1 MGSDM
6 AQVSTEEVPGTGS
19 ALAAKGAY
27 VLKLNVAGSGDKAWR
42 KYDEKEQAT
51 LVGDVWRSTVGKRDE
66 SAKDEHMSRKY
77 GEKYNDE
84 NSEYEYVFV
93 RRKDLSPP
101 TTPEE
106 DNDEESKDVS
116 SDKKDEKY
124 AFRNE
129 TISVAGPLGW
139 GDLAI
144 LVATQFKTM

>member
-42 KYDEKEQAT
+42 KYDKDTKEKT
-51 LVGDVWRSTVGKRDE
+51 LVGDVWRSTVGKDVNKATDTE
-66 SAKDEHMSRKY
+66 ISEKY
-77 GEKYNDE
+77 GKKDSEDE
-84 NSEYEYVFV
+84 NVFV
-93 RRKDLSPP
+93 KYKKVIQNTNGETVS
-101 TTPEE
+101 
-106 DNDEESKDVS
+106 DNNDYNY
-116 SDKKDEKY
+116 KK
-124 AFRNE
+124 E